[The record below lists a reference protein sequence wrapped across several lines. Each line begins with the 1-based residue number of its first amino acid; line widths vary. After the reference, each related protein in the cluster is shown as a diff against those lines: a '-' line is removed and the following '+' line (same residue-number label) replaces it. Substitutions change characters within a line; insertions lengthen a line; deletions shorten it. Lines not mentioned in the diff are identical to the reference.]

1 MGREKF
7 SGTIEVA
14 ADSDTAEILHQAFH
28 NGTRLW
34 IQSGGSD
41 DWVGEVGISSFSIND
56 AFSHRTI
63 SCEFRELP
71 KYRPDDPLRQ
81 TIKDYEEA
89 LRKSFE
95 EKWMPKKTKPK
106 PEWDDVYRGYVIRDT
121 DAGSGYIGSFKG
133 RSWVTEKKNA
143 ERFTKQ
149 EALDLIQDP
158 CSNLGEGSFT
168 IEAAT

>member
-7 SGTIEVA
+7 SGTIEVD
-14 ADSDTAEILHQAFH
+14 ADSDTAKILHEAFY
-28 NGTRLW
+28 NGKRLL
-34 IQSGGSD
+34 IMYGETK
-41 DWVGEVGISSFSIND
+41 VGEAGLYSFDLGTN
-56 AFSHRTI
+56 FVNCTRTV

-71 KYRPDDPLRQ
+71 KV
-81 TIKDYEEA
+81 E
-89 LRKSFE
+89 S
-95 EKWMPKKTKPK
+95 K
-106 PEWDDVYRGYVIRDT
+106 PEWDDIYRGYVIRDT

-149 EALDLIQDP
+149 EALNLIQDP

-168 IEAAT
+168 IEEAT